1 MRRSH
6 WVLTLSALTL
16 GLAACSEK
24 PQEFAGGQI
33 TGSAA
38 SWQGPASAFTVSGWT
53 VGDQGSW
60 QAHMQTR
67 AQAQN
72 EHVRLG
78 GSR

>member
-6 WVLTLSALTL
+6 RLLALSVLAL
-16 GLAACSEK
+16 GLAACGER
-24 PQEFAGGQI
+24 PQELAGR
-33 TGSAA
+33 
-38 SWQGPASAFTVSGWT
+38 PASVFTVSGWT

-60 QAHMQTR
+60 QSHMQAR

>member
-1 MRRSH
+1 
-6 WVLTLSALTL
+6 L
-16 GLAACSEK
+16 GLAACGER
-24 PQEFAGGQI
+24 PQELAGRQI

-38 SWQGPASAFTVSGWT
+38 SWQGPASVFTVSGWT

-60 QAHMQTR
+60 QSHMQAR